1 MYIYITSQL
10 NQGYKVGIAEDIDQR
25 QQQYTTLIP
34 NIGFHAAVQTGHAET
49 IEKSFKHR
57 FQDYRA
63 LNFNSS
69 KIMKSE
75 VYKVKLKY
83 LLMHLAHCMHRF
95 CKAFI
100 IEDNPKAFSKNVF
113 LKNKVNLYLSNYYFF
128 KGNPKF
134 FNFSSTRPENTWI
147 KIKVGE
153 IEGSHANF
161 DKKGNFKSHEIKLVY
176 INPNKKEFQN
186 CVKSLSECYGHYSQ
200 NAFDREIDKLNLKKK
215 EEVFKGG
222 FIWKNDYMNP
232 YSLAV
237 NWMSKKWFI
246 DLINFNYLRQYNYK
260 SLEDEGIYR
269 GTTKHLK
276 LFHYPYPEKFKM
288 KFPEREKI
296 DSLLE

>member
-1 MYIYITSQL
+1 MYIYITTQL

-63 LNFNSS
+63 LNLNSS
-69 KIMKSE
+69 KVMKSE
-75 VYKVKLKY
+75 VYEVKLKY

-100 IEDNPKAFSKNVF
+100 IEDNPKAFSKNEL
-113 LKNKVNLYLSNYYFF
+113 LKNKINLYLSNYYFF
-128 KGNPKF
+128 EKKSKF
-134 FNFSSTRPENTWI
+134 IQFSITKPENTLI

-161 DKKGNFKSHEIKLVY
+161 DKKGNFKNHEIKLVY
-176 INPNKKEFQN
+176 IDPNKKGFQN
-186 CVKSLSECYGHYSQ
+186 CVNLLSENYGHTSQ
-200 NAFDREIDKLNLKKK
+200 NAFDREIDKLNLNKK
-215 EEVFKGG
+215 EETFKGF
-222 FIWKNDYMNP
+222 FIWKNDYMSP
-232 YSLAV
+232 YKLALH
-237 NWMSKKWFI
+237 WMSRKWFV
-246 DLINFNYLRQYNYK
+246 DLINFDYLRQYNYK
-260 SLEDEGIYR
+260 LLEEEGVYR

-276 LFHYPYPEKFKM
+276 LFHYPYPKKFKM

>member
-34 NIGFHAAVQTGHAET
+34 NIGFHAAVQTAHAET

-63 LNFNSS
+63 LNLNSS
-69 KIMKSE
+69 KVMKSE
-75 VYKVKLKY
+75 VYEVKLKY

-100 IEDNPKAFSKNVF
+100 IEDNPKAFSKNGL
-113 LKNKVNLYLSNYYFF
+113 LKNKINLYLSNYYFF
-128 KGNPKF
+128 EKKSKF
-134 FNFSSTRPENTWI
+134 FQFSITKPENTWI

-153 IEGSHANF
+153 IEGNNADF
-161 DKKGNFKSHEIKLVY
+161 DKKGKFKNHEIKLVY
-176 INPNKKEFQN
+176 INPNKKEFLK
-186 CVKSLSECYGHYSQ
+186 CVDLLSECYGNTSQ
-200 NAFDREIDKLNLKKK
+200 NAFDRQIDKLNLNKK
-215 EEVFKGG
+215 EETFKGF

-232 YSLAV
+232 YKLAL
-237 NWMSKKWFI
+237 NWMSRKWFV
-246 DLINFNYLRQYNYK
+246 DLINFDYLRQYNYK
-260 SLEDEGIYR
+260 LLEEEGIYR

-276 LFHYPYPEKFKM
+276 LFHYPYPIKLKM
-288 KFPEREKI
+288 KFPEREKV
-296 DSLLE
+296 DSLI